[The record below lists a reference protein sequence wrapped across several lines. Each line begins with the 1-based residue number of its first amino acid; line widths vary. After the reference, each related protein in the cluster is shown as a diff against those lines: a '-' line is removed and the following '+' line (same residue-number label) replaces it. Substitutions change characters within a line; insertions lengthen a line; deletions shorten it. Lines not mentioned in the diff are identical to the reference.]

1 MQNTKKKK
9 CLILQILTQKKSITI
24 HLQNNCVYLHIFTST
39 NVDFF
44 GFKFVKLSTFLY
56 FAHFFATTEVIAQTL
71 VEHSV
76 KYLCSCIP
84 LFLMGPQNKNVKSSI
99 MKVQFFQ

>member
-9 CLILQILTQKKSITI
+9 VLNFANFNSKKLVTV

-56 FAHFFATTEVIAQTL
+56 FAHFFATAEVVAQTL

-84 LFLMGPQNKNVKSSI
+84 LFLMDPQNKNVKSSI

>member
-1 MQNTKKKK
+1 MLNFANFNP
-9 CLILQILTQKKSITI
+9 KKSITV

-39 NVDFF
+39 DVNFF
-44 GFKFVKLSTFLY
+44 GLKFAKLSTFLY
-56 FAHFFATTEVIAQTL
+56 FAHFFAIDVVALTL

-84 LFLMGPQNKNVKSSI
+84 LFLMDPQNKNVKSSI